1 MSNFLPV
8 GTVLN
13 GKRKYTIESTL
24 HSGGFGNTYL
34 VKGIVMDEN
43 IAQEATYT
51 IKEFYFAK
59 YCTRAADGS
68 VTVSDASNASRFNA
82 AKADFYTE
90 ANILHGLKHEGIV
103 PVNEVFEQNN
113 TVYYVMKHLGNT
125 SLDQYVMER
134 GGMLAEQEALRII
147 RLVAGALVYLHNQQ
161 ILHLDVKPNNIMMCP
176 GRDGKMVPV
185 LIDFGQAMFYN
196 NGKAKT
202 NHVVGGY
209 TEGYSAL
216 ELKQHGA
223 DRTFVPSYDVYSLS
237 ATLFFMLTGKD
248 PDDASQISKR
258 SVYLA
263 MPSNVT
269 ERTIDTIVSG
279 MAQNAQQRTPSINA
293 FLAQLSGSANAG
305 NAAGMQGMNGGRVTD
320 PTIDD
325 DNTDHSKMIRLA
337 GIAVAVVVVI
347 VLVVMAV
354 GKLGNGGQ
362 QPSPSNPTVAQN
374 DSTLADTAHIYNK
387 VSADANADNVKT
399 DEQKAGAKPTVE
411 PTTADKQPKKESAKK
426 PSTSSADASTASMP
440 TNGTVNLGY
449 ATWTGGLRAGKPHG
463 NGTMRFRSS
472 HSISGCSTTAQSG
485 DYVVGFCE
493 NGVLQSGALYHDG
506 EKVETFVR

>member
-68 VTVSDASNASRFNA
+68 VTVADASNASRFNA

-147 RLVAGALVYLHNQQ
+147 RLVAGALAYLHNQQ

-325 DNTDHSKMIRLA
+325 DNTCLLYTS
-337 GIAVAVVVVI
+337 
-347 VLVVMAV
+347 
-354 GKLGNGGQ
+354 
-362 QPSPSNPTVAQN
+362 PSPR
-374 DSTLADTAHIYNK
+374 D
-387 VSADANADNVKT
+387 
-399 DEQKAGAKPTVE
+399 
-411 PTTADKQPKKESAKK
+411 
-426 PSTSSADASTASMP
+426 
-440 TNGTVNLGY
+440 
-449 ATWTGGLRAGKPHG
+449 
-463 NGTMRFRSS
+463 
-472 HSISGCSTTAQSG
+472 
-485 DYVVGFCE
+485 
-493 NGVLQSGALYHDG
+493 
-506 EKVETFVR
+506 